1 MSTPNVSTG
10 TPQIRVVVVDDD
22 ALVRK
27 AVAMILGTAPDITVV
42 GQAGDGR
49 EGLAVIRE
57 HRPDV
62 VLTDIRMPV
71 MDGLALIGELAAAAD
86 PTPVLALTTFNT
98 DEYVV
103 RAFALGAKGF
113 LLKDADPA
121 EMVGA
126 IRAVHA
132 GLPALSPGATQTLID
147 AVSSAA
153 ATATAPSTHL
163 TDALTEREREVA
175 VLLTAGYTNAEIG
188 EKLFMALATV
198 KANVT
203 RIFTKLGVD
212 NRVSAAMIIRDEGLL

>member
-1 MSTPNVSTG
+1 MSTSVSP
-10 TPQIRVVVVDDD
+10 TPIRVVVVDDD

-27 AVAMILGTAPDITVV
+27 MVAMILGGAPDIEVV
-42 GQAGDGR
+42 AEASDGE
-49 EGLAVIRE
+49 EGLNALRE

-71 MDGLALIGELAAAAD
+71 MDGIAMLSEMQAAGD
-86 PTPVLALTTFNT
+86 TTPVLALTTFNT

-103 RAFALGAKGF
+103 QAFQLGAKGF

-121 EMVGA
+121 EMIDAV
-126 IRAVHA
+126 RHVHA
-132 GLPALSPGATQTLID
+132 GRPALSPGATQTLIR
-147 AVSSAA
+147 AVTGGGSQREP
-153 ATATAPSTHL
+153 TTHL

-175 VLLTAGYTNAEIG
+175 VLLAGGYTNAEIG

-203 RIFTKLGVD
+203 RIFTKLEVD
-212 NRVSAAMIIRDEGLL
+212 NRVSAAMIIRDEGLG